1 MVTFC
6 SEVCMQKLINKFI
19 YLKVLSILQML
30 TIKVQ
35 KGYPNVVSP
44 ERTKN
49 ILVGIILSLQLNFTP
64 ETGCD

>member
-1 MVTFC
+1 MVTFG
-6 SEVCMQKLINKFI
+6 SEVCMRKLRNRFI
-19 YLKVLSILQML
+19 YLKVLSILQMF
-30 TIKVQ
+30 TMKVQ

-49 ILVGIILSLQLNFTP
+49 ILVGIILSLQLNFTT